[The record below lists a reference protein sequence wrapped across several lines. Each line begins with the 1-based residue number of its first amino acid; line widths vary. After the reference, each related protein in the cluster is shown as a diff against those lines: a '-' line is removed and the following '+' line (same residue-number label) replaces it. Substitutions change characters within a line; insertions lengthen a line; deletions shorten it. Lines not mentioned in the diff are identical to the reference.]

1 MKNQIVFYFL
11 ILLFSTF
18 YISFSN
24 SQTTQEYDCLA
35 NIYTKF
41 NLSVNHPKNATGGYS
56 NICTHSG
63 VTCSNGVVIVITIS
77 AFNEY
82 PPSSAILT
90 PNELLCLPNLIYIQ
104 LERIKVNTDF
114 IFTKFGNANT
124 LNMLQ
129 VPKGGIDINKID
141 RPFPPYNVYFL
152 ACDEFNNTILNSSYV
167 NNVKNFYL
175 QGSFVTFNINEGTN
189 FTYLGLL
196 SLWSLNVPDL
206 SSYQSINSVYLTLRG
221 DYDKSTVTNYAT
233 IRASSITISFFD
245 GPAIPSIIETNRMV
259 NYVTIYSQTFNKPS
273 GLIDMSTGYNLRQVR
288 MTNVGADFNVNGEF
302 PIMFSSSATDVAF
315 NGGSWKTIPAFA
327 NVSTGSLAITS
338 SGLTVF
344 PAVYA
349 GSAKV
354 LDFSN
359 NVLTGTIDRSYC
371 GSELIVSNN
380 KLTGTIPTCYTC
392 YFGFPISSLGSWSKT
407 SFYNRFS
414 NNLFTNYVSNPGAC
428 TTFAPQMRV
437 NDALSGFIISGIDI
451 GYEAT
456 PYKFNGT
463 YSCPNAL
470 GIVNGEFN
478 CIISNNFLKG
488 VRYASILNTWHN
500 KNYTF
505 SLISSPPDATTVS
518 ISTNTLTIDGTYF
531 SSYLG
536 QSIQTVK
543 VANVNCTISSTEFFK
558 IVCTTDSSI
567 PSSASASQLLTI
579 ATANETKKFYIQT
592 SNGHKNTKVC
602 PNDCSTNSRGICDL
616 STGTCVCNQGFRGS
630 DCSEIPCPTLNSLE
644 CNGSPNVC
652 NTTSGVCKCS
662 GRNFGSACGSIQ
674 CVVPNCSNFGTCDT
688 TVGTCSC
695 DSSHQGSDCSLPLIQ
710 CPTFNS
716 LTCNGGSNQCNNQT
730 GICSCDSSH
739 QGKDCSL
746 PLIQCPTVNFL
757 PCNGGSNQCNNQTGT
772 CSCDSSHQGKDCS
785 LPLIQCPTF
794 NSLACNGGL
803 NSCNNQTGICS
814 CDSSH
819 QGKDCSLPLVQC
831 PTFNSLTCN
840 GGSNQCNNQTGICSC
855 NSSHQ
860 GKDCSLPLIQCP
872 TVNSFPCNG
881 GSNQC
886 NNQTGTCSC
895 DSSHQGSDCS
905 LPLIQCPTFNSLACN
920 GGSNSCN
927 NQTGTCSCDSSHQGK
942 DCSLPLI
949 QCPTFNSLTC
959 NGGSNQC
966 NNQTGTCSCDSSH
979 QGKDCSLPLIQCP
992 TVNSLPCNGG
1002 SNQCN
1007 NQTGICSCDSS
1018 HQGSDCSLP
1027 LIQCPTFNSLSCNG
1041 GSNSCNNQ
1049 TGTCSCDSSHQ
1060 GKDCSLPLI
1069 QCPTVNSL
1077 SCNGGSNQCN
1087 NQTGTC
1093 SCDSSHQGSDCSL
1106 PLIQCPDVN
1115 SLPCNGGS
1123 NQCNNQTGT
1132 CSCDSSHQGSDCSL
1146 PLTQCPT
1153 FNSLTCNGGSNQC
1166 NDQNGTCS
1174 CDSSHQG
1181 SDCSL
1186 PLIQCPAVNSL
1197 SCNGGSNQCNNQ
1209 TGTCS
1214 CDSSHQGSDC
1224 SLPLIPCPTFNSL
1237 TCNGGSNSCDD
1248 QTGTCS
1254 CDSSH
1259 QGNDCS
1265 LPLIQCPTFNSLTCN
1280 GGSNQCNNQTGTC
1293 SCDSSH
1299 QGGDCS
1305 SPFIECLNNCSG
1317 NGICDTYKGK
1327 CQCTPGKFIGE
1338 DCSIIYH
1345 YVTSVKPSTTKG
1357 GLASFYG
1364 VFGKVHDSLTIKIGG
1379 LDCKI
1384 GIDQVSDDQI
1394 DCIAPAGTGIKS
1406 INVTQNGVTYFKN
1419 NFYKYQSIETV
1430 LQCPKDCS
1438 GANNGICN
1446 TTTGQCTCI
1455 NGYGSHDCSEQSN
1468 NNNNNSNG
1476 GSDSDSELPP
1486 SVIVV
1491 DPGKTNITNGE
1502 TNFLIYIKSVSEID
1516 YEGNILK
1523 TFNLNNVWE
1532 KVNSTDSNTYIYK
1545 QKLENTDCIVESKI
1559 EEITDKNGKLFSF
1572 ADVDFKVESGSVKFS
1587 ISVSNYTYVSNLN
1600 NLQIELV
1607 SETSQLVQDDDNC
1620 NEVDTS
1626 LDTSNFNSE
1635 SNLNYIK
1642 ISKNNKV
1649 LSGRFINKV
1658 VSDGK
1663 VTFLD
1668 SIATKSTSDSI
1679 LITLNLPH
1687 CTSQCLIDPDFSVL
1701 LSSDFKS
1708 KCGEKDDKKS
1718 YVIPVAVVAS
1728 VAGVASI
1735 GATSFI
1741 IYKKKFIE
1749 NPLKKKLS
1757 RASQN

>member
-1 MKNQIVFYFL
+1 MKNQIIFYFL

-24 SQTTQEYDCLA
+24 SQTLQEYNCLA
-35 NIYTKF
+35 NIFAKF
-41 NLSVNHPKNATGGYS
+41 NLSNAYPKNATGGHT
-56 NICTHSG
+56 NICSSPG
-63 VTCSNGVVIVITIS
+63 ITCSSGTVLGIEIT
-77 AFNEY
+77 ANLEY
-82 PPSSAILT
+82 PPPNAVLT
-90 PNELLCLPNLIYIQ
+90 PNDVFCLPNLYS
-104 LERIKVNTDF
+104 LKFEKMKVNTDF
-114 IFTKFGNANT
+114 IFTKFGNAKSFT
-124 LNMLQ
+124 FF
-129 VPKGGIDINKID
+129 IAIE
-141 RPFPPYNVYFL
+141 
-152 ACDEFNNTILNSSYV
+152 EFNNTILYSSYL
-167 NNVKNFYL
+167 NNIKNFYFQL
-175 QGSFVTFNINEGTN
+175 SFVRFIINEGTN
-189 FTYLGLL
+189 FTNLSLL
-196 SLWSLNVPDL
+196 SLWSLNIPDL
-206 SSYQSINSVYLTLRG
+206 SSYKSLNSVVLTLRG
-221 DYDKSTVTNYAT
+221 DYDTSSVSNYAN
-233 IRASSITISFFD
+233 IKSSKIQITSLG
-245 GPAIPSIIETNRMV
+245 GPAVPSIIETNRMV
-259 NYVTIYSQTFNKPS
+259 SSVSIYSLKFTKPS
-273 GLIDMSTGYNLRQVR
+273 GIIDMSTGYNLRDLIL
-288 MTNVGADFNVNGEF
+288 NGVGTDFNVNGEF
-302 PIMFSSSATDVAF
+302 PIMFSSTVLSVTV
-315 NGGSWKTIPAFA
+315 NGGPWKTVPAFA
-327 NVSTGSLAITS
+327 NVSNGAIAVRS
-338 SGLTVF
+338 SGLTDLPVF
-344 PAVYA
+344 YTGNATI
-349 GSAKV
+349 
-354 LDFSN
+354 LDFSSN
-359 NVLTGTIDRSYC
+359 ALTGTIDRSYC
-371 GSELIVSNN
+371 DSELIVSNN

-392 YFGFPISSLGSWSKT
+392 YFGFPITTSYGSWSKT
-407 SFYNRFS
+407 AFYNRFS
-414 NNLFTNYVSNPGAC
+414 GNTFTNYVSNPGC
-428 TTFAPQMRV
+428 TTFAPQVRA
-437 NDALSGFIISGIDI
+437 NDNLSGFIISGNDI
-451 GYEAT
+451 GWEGT
-456 PYKFNGT
+456 PYKINGS

-470 GIVNGEFN
+470 GREKRAFN
-478 CIISNNFLKG
+478 CVIANNIIRG

-500 KNYTF
+500 TNYTF
-505 SLISSPPDATTVS
+505 SIISSPPDATSVS

-543 VANVNCTISSTEFFK
+543 VATVGCTISSTDFFK
-558 IVCTTDSSI
+558 IVCTTASSI

-592 SNGHKNTKVC
+592 SNGYKNTKVC

-616 STGTCVCNQGFRGS
+616 STGACVCNQGFRGS
-630 DCSEIPCPTLNSLE
+630 DCSEIPCPTFNSLE

-652 NTTSGVCKCS
+652 NTTTGVCQCS

-674 CVVPNCSNFGTCDT
+674 CVVPSCSNFGTCDT
-688 TVGTCSC
+688 TIGVCKC
-695 DSSHQGSDCSLPLIQ
+695 DSSHQGGDCSLPLIQ

-716 LTCNGGSNQCNNQT
+716 LACNGGLNQCNNQT

-746 PLIQCPTVNFL
+746 PLIQCPTFNSL
-757 PCNGGSNQCNNQTGT
+757 SCNGGSNQCNNQTGICSCDSSHQGIDCSLPLIKCPTFNSLSCNGGSNQCNNQTGTCSCDSSHQGIDCSLPLIQCPTFNSLACNGGLNQCNNQTGT

-794 NSLACNGGL
+794 NSLACNGGS
-803 NSCNNQTGICS
+803 NS
-814 CDSSH
+814 
-819 QGKDCSLPLVQC
+819 
-831 PTFNSLTCN
+831 
-840 GGSNQCNNQTGICSC
+840 
-855 NSSHQ
+855 
-860 GKDCSLPLIQCP
+860 
-872 TVNSFPCNG
+872 
-881 GSNQC
+881 C

-895 DSSHQGSDCS
+895 DSSHQGIDCS
-905 LPLIQCPTFNSLACN
+905 LPLIQCPAVNSLPCN

-927 NQTGTCSCDSSHQGK
+927 NQTGTCSCDSSLQGG

-949 QCPTFNSLTC
+949 QCPTFNSL
-959 NGGSNQC
+959 S
-966 NNQTGTCSCDSSH
+966 
-979 QGKDCSLPLIQCP
+979 
-992 TVNSLPCNGG
+992 CNGG

-1027 LIQCPTFNSLSCNG
+1027 LIECPNVNSLPCNG

-1049 TGTCSCDSSHQ
+1049 TGSCSCDSSHQGIDCSLPLIQCPTFNSLPCNGGSNSCDDQTGTCSCDSSHQ
-1060 GKDCSLPLI
+1060 GNDCSLPLI

-1093 SCDSSHQGSDCSL
+1093 SCDSSHQGGDCSL
-1106 PLIQCPDVN
+1106 PLI
-1115 SLPCNGGS
+1115 
-1123 NQCNNQTGT
+1123 
-1132 CSCDSSHQGSDCSL
+1132 
-1146 PLTQCPT
+1146 
-1153 FNSLTCNGGSNQC
+1153 
-1166 NDQNGTCS
+1166 
-1174 CDSSHQG
+1174 
-1181 SDCSL
+1181 
-1186 PLIQCPAVNSL
+1186 
-1197 SCNGGSNQCNNQ
+1197 
-1209 TGTCS
+1209 
-1214 CDSSHQGSDC
+1214 
-1224 SLPLIPCPTFNSL
+1224 
-1237 TCNGGSNSCDD
+1237 
-1248 QTGTCS
+1248 
-1254 CDSSH
+1254 
-1259 QGNDCS
+1259 
-1265 LPLIQCPTFNSLTCN
+1265 
-1280 GGSNQCNNQTGTC
+1280 
-1293 SCDSSH
+1293 
-1299 QGGDCS
+1299 
-1305 SPFIECLNNCSG
+1305 ECLNDCSG

-1364 VFGKVHDSLTIKIGG
+1364 VFGNVHDSLTIKIGG

-1384 GIDQVSDDQI
+1384 EIDQVSDNQI

-1419 NFYKYQSIETV
+1419 NYYQYQSIETV

-1455 NGYGSHDCSEQSN
+1455 NGYGSHDCSELSN

-1476 GSDSDSELPP
+1476 GGSDSDSELPP
-1486 SVIVV
+1486 TVIVV

-1502 TNFLIYIKSVSEID
+1502 TNFLIYIKSISEID

-1523 TFNLNNVWE
+1523 TFPLNNVWE

-1545 QKLENTDCIVESKI
+1545 QKLENTNCIVESKI
-1559 EEITDKNGKLFSF
+1559 EEITNKDGKLFSF

-1587 ISVSNYTYVSNLN
+1587 ISVSNYTYISNLN
-1600 NLQIELV
+1600 NLQIELI
-1607 SETSQLVQDDDNC
+1607 SETSQLAQDDNNC

-1679 LITLNLPH
+1679 SITLNLPH
-1687 CTSQCLIDPDFSVL
+1687 CTSQCLVDPDFSVL

-1718 YVIPVAVVAS
+1718 YVIPVAVVSS
-1728 VAGVASI
+1728 VVGVASI
-1735 GATSFI
+1735 GAASFI
-1741 IYKKKFIE
+1741 IYKKKYIE